1 MNIDQLTA
9 KFAQAYVKRSEE
21 TYAGQSTAP
30 LSPKDVT
37 ARVAGAQNAPAYY
50 AALNP
55 STAGTAGQP
64 FQVQT
69 GPTGVMSG
77 VPELL
82 ARPIETQQS
91 YGSGAFYNPL
101 NAGFYSPYLDVP
113 FVGDNQSDL
122 GFGTGGALTTSGL
135 SYLISKGLLNRHLLY
150 PGSYIPGLPRTP
162 ANMTPQAA
170 ADFYFRS
177 LDAERQKHTP
187 ELKGN
192 KGTEGNFPLTATQ
205 QGRAGTATSRSY
217 DPAQLATSMATLD
230 MPGPGVNPPGP
241 TSNAPVKIVATH
253 PGFGAKGAPP
263 IQTAA
268 TLEPHTPLV
277 SPSGRPTAAG
287 FRRAFLPSR
296 PQWIGGVPTG
306 PRGSIRG
313 RFPMFAAMA
322 GFGTPYLF
330 NAYNALTAPED
341 PTGVPFSGF
350 APRVSYNPAVLG
362 AEDGFFGD
370 TPMLYEDVIGEDIP
384 YGQR

>member
-9 KFAQAYVKRSEE
+9 KFAQAYVKRSAD
-21 TYAGQSTAP
+21 TYAGQSVAP

-37 ARVAGAQNAPAYY
+37 AGVAGAQNAPAYY
-50 AALNP
+50 AGLNP
-55 STAGTAGQP
+55 STAETAGQP

-77 VPELL
+77 APELL

-113 FVGDNQSDL
+113 FVGDDQS
-122 GFGTGGALTTSGL
+122 GFGLGGAAATGAGAYGATKGFLNR
-135 SYLISKGLLNRHLLY
+135 GLLS

-170 ADFYFRS
+170 ADFYLRS
-177 LDAERQKHTP
+177 LGADPQAVTP
-187 ELKGN
+187 ELGKG
-192 KGTEGNFPLTATQ
+192 KDNFPLTATQ
-205 QGRAGTATSRSY
+205 RGLAGKATSPTMN
-217 DPAQLATSMATLD
+217 PAELATSMATLD
-230 MPGPGVNPPGP
+230 MPGPGVNPPGS
-241 TSNAPVKIVATH
+241 TSNAPVRIVATNS
-253 PGFGAKGAPP
+253 GTGKGAPP
-263 IQTAA
+263 VQTAA
-268 TLEPHTPLV
+268 TLNPHTPLV

-287 FRRAFLPSR
+287 FRRAFAPSR
-296 PQWIGGVPTG
+296 GSFGGVPTG
-306 PRGSIRG
+306 PRGGFRSRA
-313 RFPMFAAMA
+313 PMYAALA
-322 GFGTPYLF
+322 GFGTPFLF
-330 NAYNALTAPED
+330 DAYNALTAPED

-350 APRVSYNPAVLG
+350 APRVGYDPAVLG